1 MSTTASEYAFTTQ
14 PMEQL
19 HADSTVPDNDH
30 KSQEPLSDYVD
41 RMETTENLKKLA
53 KKLEGDLKGIAPT
66 DEQATRDV
74 PTPDVSTP
82 DLSFEK
88 FKEKLKQRDDQ

>member
-1 MSTTASEYAFTTQ
+1 
-14 PMEQL
+14 MEQL

-66 DEQATRDV
+66 DEQATPDV
-74 PTPDVSTP
+74 PTPDVSTPDVSTP